1 MEPTERVHMFRMLIA
16 AVIVALT
23 LSACVIAPGPY
34 DRGVVVAPPLPVIV
48 ELGPELYFYQHRYHY
63 QYEYRND
70 RWRYATSRSGPW
82 MDLPRSHYPREVRFR
97 DTRGVVIAP
106 PLPVIVELGP
116 QLYFYQHRY
125 HYQYEHHDDRW
136 RYATSRSGP
145 WMDLPR
151 SHYPREIRFKDAR
164 GAIVA
169 PPLPRIVELGRD
181 PYFQHRGYYYHYQQD
196 NGRWRYATSRSGPWS
211 DLPRSHY
218 PGEVRFRDGTDRRDR
233 DRDDRRRRD

>member
-1 MEPTERVHMFRMLIA
+1 MFRTL
-16 AVIVALT
+16 IVAALASLT

-34 DRGVVVAPPLPVIV
+34 DRGVAVAPPLPVIV
-48 ELGPELYFYQHRYHY
+48 ELGPR
-63 QYEYRND
+63 
-70 RWRYATSRSGPW
+70 
-82 MDLPRSHYPREVRFR
+82 
-97 DTRGVVIAP
+97 
-106 PLPVIVELGP
+106 
-116 QLYFYQHRY
+116 LYFYQHRY

-181 PYFQHRGYYYHYQQD
+181 PYFQHRGYYYYQRND
-196 NGRWRYATSRSGPWS
+196 GRWRYATSRSGPWS

-218 PGEVRFRDGTDRRDR
+218 PGEVRFRDGADRRDR
-233 DRDDRRRRD
+233 DQDRDDRRRRN